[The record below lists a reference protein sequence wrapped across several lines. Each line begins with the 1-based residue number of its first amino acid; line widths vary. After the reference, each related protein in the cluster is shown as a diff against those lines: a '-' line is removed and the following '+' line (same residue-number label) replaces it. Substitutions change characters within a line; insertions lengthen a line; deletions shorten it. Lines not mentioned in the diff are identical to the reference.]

1 MEVFS
6 SLSQLLAPYVIW
18 LGWISLAM
26 FVLSLL
32 LVPAL
37 LSRIPP
43 DYFVRQ
49 TFDHQSSTKIA
60 GIHYSLLWVG
70 RNLLGTVLILA
81 GVLMLILPGQGLLTI
96 FLGLFVADFPG
107 KKRLE
112 RRLVSV
118 PAIHR
123 SINWIREK
131 RGVEELALPP
141 ALKRP

>member
-6 SLSQLLAPYVIW
+6 TVSQPLVPYLLW

-26 FVLSLL
+26 FALSLL
-32 LVPAL
+32 MVPAL
-37 LSRIPP
+37 LIRIPA
-43 DYFVRQ
+43 DYFASQ
-49 TFDHQSSTKIA
+49 QFEHQSSTKIA
-60 GIHYSLLWVG
+60 GVHYSFLWVG
-70 RNLLGTVLILA
+70 RNLLGTVLLLA

-112 RRLVSV
+112 RKLVAV

-131 RGVEELALPP
+131 KGVEPLALPP
-141 ALKRP
+141 VVSHP